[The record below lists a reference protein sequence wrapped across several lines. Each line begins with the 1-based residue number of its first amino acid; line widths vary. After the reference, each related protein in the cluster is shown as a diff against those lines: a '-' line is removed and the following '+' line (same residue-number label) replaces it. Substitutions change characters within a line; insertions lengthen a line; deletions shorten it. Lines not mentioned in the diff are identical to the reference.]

1 MFQSIHC
8 ENVCVWNAG
17 LVSPWNQYLLNIFRL
32 NAAFSDHGDDDDDD
46 DDAMLVEKLSV
57 QVIFIKLKVN

>member
-17 LVSPWNQYLLNIFRL
+17 LVSPWNQYLLNIFWL
-32 NAAFSDHGDDDDDD
+32 NAAFSDDGDDD
-46 DDAMLVEKLSV
+46 ALLVEKLSV

>member
-17 LVSPWNQYLLNIFRL
+17 LVSPWNQYLLNIFWL
-32 NAAFSDHGDDDDDD
+32 NAAFSDDGDDD
-46 DDAMLVEKLSV
+46 ALLVEKLSV
-57 QVIFIKLKVN
+57 QVIFIKLKDN